1 MRRIGR
7 YAVAGTAR
15 GRRGE
20 AFVNFCS
27 QCAAPVALRVPPGDD
42 RPRHVCDTC
51 GAVHYQNPKIV
62 AGCIPEWEGR
72 ILLCRRA
79 IEPRSGRWTL
89 PAGFMENGETTG
101 EAAVRETR
109 EEANARVEVDA
120 LFTCLDIPRISQ
132 VYVMFRARL
141 VDGAFSPGAESLDAR
156 LFEEAEVPWDEI
168 AFPAITR
175 TLELWFRDRRGGTFG
190 THTGAILHP
199 RAAP

>member
-1 MRRIGR
+1 M
-7 YAVAGTAR
+7 
-15 GRRGE
+15 
-20 AFVNFCS
+20 NFCS
-27 QCAAPVALRVPPGDD
+27 QCAAPVALRVPSGDD

-51 GAVHYQNPKIV
+51 GTVHYQNPKIV
-62 AGCIPEWEGR
+62 AGCVPEWEGR

-79 IEPRSGRWTL
+79 IEPRAGRWTL